1 MGFRRAVW
9 SLGLAAGCASPGASS
24 GGTAV
29 EPVPKSSAEA
39 HLPTAEPAAGL
50 TVPGTY
56 ATGPRCPATSD
67 AELALSLYP
76 DSMFVLRQVHRD
88 PSCEEQ
94 ISILYLGRWTLS
106 PDLRTL
112 TLVGEVAPPRQFAIV
127 DSRTLRVVDE
137 SEVSRRPVQ
146 LAGPVARL
154 VPFCEPLRL
163 RGLASAICPSGS

>member
-24 GGTAV
+24 SGTAV
-29 EPVPKSSAEA
+29 EPVPKSSEEA
-39 HLPTAEPAAGL
+39 HRPTAEPAAGV

-56 ATGPRCPATSD
+56 TTGPRCPATSD

-88 PSCEEQ
+88 PRCEEQ

-112 TLVGEVAPPRQFAIV
+112 TLVGEVAPPRQFAVV

-137 SEVSRRPVQ
+137 SEASRPPVRR
-146 LAGPVARL
+146 AGPVARL

-163 RGLASAICPSGS
+163 RGLGSAICLSGS